1 MTLRRQ
7 AQPATPADSAPDHR
21 LMPDAGRFLTV
32 RREGQVLF
40 GRIRHAHDFFARLR
54 GLLLTGPMQADD
66 GLLLSPCSQVHTIG
80 MTYPIDVVF
89 LDRTGCVLRC
99 LSDVRPYRAVRS
111 PGAVY
116 TLEVAAGRVRRLGIM
131 LGQRLNWTPAQAPG
145 GSL

>member
-7 AQPATPADSAPDHR
+7 AQPAPRADTAPNHHPI
-21 LMPDAGRFLTV
+21 PDTGSLLTI

-40 GRIRHAHDFFARLR
+40 GRIRLACDFFARLR

-80 MTYPIDVVF
+80 MTYPIDVIF
-89 LDRTGCVLRC
+89 LDRSGRVLRC
-99 LSDVRPYRAVRS
+99 LSDVRPYRAVRA
-111 PGAVY
+111 PGATY

-131 LGQRLNWTPAQAPG
+131 PGQVLNWTPAQNPR
-145 GSL
+145 GSR